1 MSLRSVYFTHILL
14 LAVYFGVSVAVM
26 PHLSETIPMHFDFSG
41 QPTRWAPTTPLAWLS
56 LPLVSAA
63 TAAFLYGLM
72 RLARRVPH
80 LWNIS
85 EKQTFLDLPPSH
97 RAAIQD
103 RMEVSMGIISILT
116 TLLMATFSIGGYE
129 VAVGRAEQLPAY
141 TQLSFAA
148 WFVLVI
154 WLAIRTSTRAGRDIR
169 KTAEAIRADGESPTS
184 RSDSPR

>member
-1 MSLRSVYFTHILL
+1 MSLRSVYFIHILL
-14 LAVYFGVSVAVM
+14 LAVYFGASIAVM
-26 PHLSETIPMHFDFSG
+26 PHLSEAIPMHFDFSG

-85 EKQTFLDLPPSH
+85 EKQTFLDLPPGH

-116 TLLMATFSIGGYE
+116 TLLMATFSIGGWE
-129 VAVGRAEQLPAY
+129 VAVGRAEQLPPY
-141 TQLSFAA
+141 TRLVFAI
-148 WFVLVI
+148 WLVLVI
-154 WLAIRTSTRAGRDIR
+154 WIAVRISNRAGRGIR
-169 KTAEAIRADGESPTS
+169 NTAEALRTNREPSTP
-184 RSDSPR
+184 RSDSSG